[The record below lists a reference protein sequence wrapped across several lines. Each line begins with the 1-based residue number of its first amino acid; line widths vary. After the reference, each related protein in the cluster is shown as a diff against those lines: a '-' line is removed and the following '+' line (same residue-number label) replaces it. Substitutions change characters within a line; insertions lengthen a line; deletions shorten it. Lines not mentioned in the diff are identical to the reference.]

1 MINVLLVDDE
11 YLELD
16 LLQDNVDWE
25 CYGYHVCGTAKNG
38 KEAISAIAECNPDV
52 VITDIKMPVMDGV
65 ALSRYLHVHHPDI
78 SIVFLSGYDQFDYL
92 KNAFAVDAIDY
103 LLKPIDLEEI
113 PPLLAKIS
121 EMRNKSLV
129 DKSISRNRVVQAIQ
143 QLDSNRPFDPGFMEQ
158 SARVAFDAHDTTMAF
173 SLVLASV
180 SEAAYLRELGEEGLG
195 HIRACNDRIQA
206 VASAIHAISIPLH
219 GDSFC
224 LLSTIPPQSSHF
236 QNVFT
241 YQQPWLDI
249 CIWHEPVQASRIP
262 ATLSVLR
269 QTQIQAQQHLGPG
282 YVCTAP
288 QVFLDPQLPEKPEF
302 SQLLH
307 FLHHR
312 DSFAMHNWLNE
323 YFHCLPSISSEY
335 HVLAVQLTD
344 ILYHEVAELSEL
356 SLQPAFSK
364 SHLLGKLLKANSR
377 KTLQLVFDDFLS
389 CLLEFV
395 QNQTVNPLQLSVKK
409 ITEYIDEFYYE
420 QLSIDEIA
428 CKFGFSANYLS
439 TIFKKHLGCT
449 VLEYITDK
457 RLTQAAYF
465 LENTPWRITQISQK
479 VGYRNP
485 SYFCSLFA
493 KKYGITPKQ
502 FRGRKQS

>member
-1 MINVLLVDDE
+1 MLNVLLVDDE

-16 LLQDNVDWE
+16 LLQDNVDWAS
-25 CYGYHVCGTAKNG
+25 CGYRVCGTAKNG
-38 KEAISAIAECNPDV
+38 KDAIAAIAECNPDV
-52 VITDIKMPVMDGV
+52 VFTDIKMPVMDGV
-65 ALSRYLHVHHPDI
+65 ALSHYLHRHHPNI

-92 KNAFAVDAIDY
+92 KNALSVNAVDY

-113 PPLLAKIS
+113 PPLLARISKIHDKL
-121 EMRNKSLV
+121 MV
-129 DKSISRNRVVQAIQ
+129 DKAVAKNRMVQIFQ
-143 QLDSNRPFDPGFMEQ
+143 QFDANRPFDPAFLEQ
-158 SARVAFDAHDTTMAF
+158 TVRVAFDVHDSALEL

-180 SEAAYLRELGEEGLG
+180 SEDAYLRELGEDGIVCIQNC
-195 HIRACNDRIQA
+195 HDRIHA
-206 VASAIHAISIPLH
+206 AASTIHAITIPLQRN
-219 GDSFC
+219 SIC
-224 LLSTIPPQSSHF
+224 LLSTIHPQDPCFQDAFSH
-236 QNVFT
+236 QL
-241 YQQPWLDI
+241 PWLDV
-249 CIWHEPVQASRIP
+249 CVWYESVQAGQLL
-262 ATLSVLR
+262 ATLTALQ
-269 QTQIQAQQHLGPG
+269 QTQAQAQQHLGPG

-288 QVFLDPQLPEKPEF
+288 QVFSETLLPEKPEF

-307 FLHHR
+307 FLHHN
-312 DSFAMHNWLNE
+312 DSQAMHNWLSE
-323 YFHCLPSISSEY
+323 YFHCLPSTSSEY

-344 ILYHEVAELSEL
+344 ILYQEVAELSEL
-356 SLQPAFSK
+356 SLQPIFSK
-364 SHLLGKLLKANSR
+364 SHLLGMLLKANSR
-377 KTLQLVFDDFLS
+377 ITLQLIFEEFLS
-389 CLLEFV
+389 HLLEYV
-395 QNQTVNPLQLSVKK
+395 QNQTANPIQLSVKK

-449 VLEYITDK
+449 VLEYITDR

-465 LENTPWRITQISQK
+465 LENTPRRITQISQD

>member
-1 MINVLLVDDE
+1 MLNVLLVDDE

-25 CYGYHVCGTAKNG
+25 CYGYRVCGTAKNG
-38 KEAISAIAECNPDV
+38 KDAITAIEKCNPDV

-65 ALSRYLHVHHPDI
+65 ALSRYLHVHHPNI

-92 KNAFAVDAIDY
+92 KNAFSVNAVDY

-113 PPLLAKIS
+113 PPLLVKIS
-121 EMRNKSLV
+121 EMRNKSLLN
-129 DKSISRNRVVQAIQ
+129 KSVSRSRVAQILQ
-143 QLDSNRPFDPGFMEQ
+143 QLDTNRPFEPAFMEQ
-158 SARVAFDAHDTTMAF
+158 AARVAFDIHNAALAF
-173 SLVLASV
+173 SLVLASI
-180 SEAAYLRELGEEGLG
+180 SEAAYLSELGEDGMG
-195 HIRACNDRIQA
+195 CIQTCHDRIQA
-206 VASAIHAISIPLH
+206 AASTIHAIVIPLQ
-219 GDSFC
+219 GNSFC
-224 LLSTIPPQSSHF
+224 LLSTIPPQDPRF
-236 QNVFT
+236 QDAFS
-241 YQQPWLDI
+241 YQQPWLDV
-249 CIWHEPVQASRIP
+249 CIWFEPVQAGQLP
-262 ATLSVLR
+262 ATLSALR
-269 QTQIQAQQHLGPG
+269 QTQVQAQQYLGTG
-282 YVCTAP
+282 YVCIAP
-288 QVFLDPQLPEKPEF
+288 QVFLEPQLPEKPEF

-312 DSFAMHNWLNE
+312 DSQAMHNWLNE
-323 YFHCLPSISSEY
+323 YFHCLPSTSSEY

-356 SLQPAFSK
+356 SLQPTFSK
-364 SHLLGKLLKANSR
+364 SHLLGMLLKANSR
-377 KTLQLVFDDFLS
+377 ITLQLIFDEFLS
-389 CLLEFV
+389 RLLEYV
-395 QNQTVNPLQLSVKK
+395 QNQTVNPIQLSVKK

-428 CKFGFSANYLS
+428 YKFGFSANYLS

-465 LENTPWRITQISQK
+465 LENTPRRITQISQE